1 MCRELPEDEHPN
13 DVISLHVSP
22 DDAFP
27 SSVENNTPDTEADTS
42 KVAQVVE
49 VADVVEVAQ
58 VKLPAKSRLGI
69 RVKPPEDTFGRRNL
83 L

>member
-49 VADVVEVAQ
+49 VAEVAEVAQ
-58 VKLPAKSRLGI
+58 VKLPAKSRLGT